1 MKPLALVVTGLLGSS
16 MAASAPIEHKTLNEL
31 LIEASTPEEVK
42 IEEPVNP
49 SPLPQVADRE
59 SVWGCESCN
68 ENEKKTLAFLQ
79 ERGITDR
86 AAIATVMGNIRQESN
101 FHTNICEGG
110 ARVNYDQCHSGG
122 FGLIQWTSI
131 NRYVGLGKFAAKYGL
146 DPNSIDGQLRY
157 MVNEPQWTRFE
168 KALKAEGQSIKYY
181 MGEAYYWLG
190 WGIHGARTQY
200 AYNYYNKLAIA

>member
-1 MKPLALVVTGLLGSS
+1 
-16 MAASAPIEHKTLNEL
+16 MAASASIEHKTLNDL
-31 LIEASTPEEVK
+31 LIEASTPKKVE

-59 SVWGCESCN
+59 SVWECESCN

-110 ARVNYDQCHSGG
+110 ARVPYHQCHSGG
-122 FGLIQWTSI
+122 FGLIQFTSAA
-131 NRYVGLGKFAAKYGL
+131 RYHGLGIFSARYGL
-146 DPNSIDGQLRY
+146 NPSSLEAQLRW
-157 MVNEPQWTRFE
+157 MVNEPQWVRYE
-168 KALKAEGQSIKYY
+168 PYLKGGGQSIEYY
-181 MGEAYYWLG
+181 MKHAYAWLG
-190 WGIHGARTQY
+190 WGIMGARTQY
-200 AYNYYNKLAIA
+200 SYEYFNRLSKE

>member
-1 MKPLALVVTGLLGSS
+1 MKLFPLAIAGLLGSS
-16 MAASAPIEHKTLNEL
+16 LTASAAIEHKSLNDL
-31 LIEASTPEEVK
+31 LIEASTPKEVK
-42 IEEPVNP
+42 VEEPVNP

-59 SVWGCESCN
+59 SVWDCESCN

-110 ARVNYDQCHSGG
+110 ARVPYNQCHTGG
-122 FGLIQWTSI
+122 FGLIQWTTA
-131 NRYVGLGKFAAKYGL
+131 NRYAGLGAFSQRYGL
-146 DPNSIDGQLRY
+146 DPNTIEAQLRY
-157 MVNEPQWTRFE
+157 MVNENQWVQYE
-168 KALKAEGQSIKYY
+168 PVLKADGQSIDHY
-181 MGEAYYWLG
+181 MHHAYYWLG

-200 AYNYYNKLAIA
+200 SYNYYNKLVLV